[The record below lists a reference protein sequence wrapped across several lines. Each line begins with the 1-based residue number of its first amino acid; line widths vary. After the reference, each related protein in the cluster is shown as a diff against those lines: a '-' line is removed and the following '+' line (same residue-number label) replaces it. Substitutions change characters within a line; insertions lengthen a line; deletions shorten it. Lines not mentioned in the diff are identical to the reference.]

1 MIMMRAQDSVRS
13 HAQFDLSQFN
23 DSQTSNSDSGTE
35 KAFSDSSDTDSY
47 FYVAKVNDSIDLAMA
62 EFLNTDNFGKTVA
75 LPVIRIDQGLY
86 MIGLLK
92 YSLRMSIDK
101 ELIGANTGLP
111 LKEMIQRIHEK
122 QVTQI
127 ENLIVSEQKNWPQ
140 IIKESLIQMNASEQV
155 VYNFEHLY
163 DKSRLSNVF
172 EKRERGRQLRIK
184 LSSPNKVKLF
194 RFN

>member
-1 MIMMRAQDSVRS
+1 
-13 HAQFDLSQFN
+13 
-23 DSQTSNSDSGTE
+23 
-35 KAFSDSSDTDSY
+35 
-47 FYVAKVNDSIDLAMA
+47 MA

-122 QVTQI
+122 LVTQI
-127 ENLIVSEQKNWPQ
+127 ENLIVSEQKNWP
-140 IIKESLIQMNASEQV
+140 
-155 VYNFEHLY
+155 
-163 DKSRLSNVF
+163 
-172 EKRERGRQLRIK
+172 
-184 LSSPNKVKLF
+184 
-194 RFN
+194 